1 MPSFCFAAWQ
11 VLIVPEWNAPD
22 STKIIFARLCQFKQ
36 HQNVGLTMCR
46 QVDQKQKGKPS
57 QLGYHGI
64 MMIQSPNT
72 SSLQKCT
79 SQWKKEDL
87 HQQTLTFG
95 TFFDH
100 PRCSLMASLIQKF
113 LRNPVLCTDFIRL
126 RVGRDGGSLNWF
138 GLNYSCVFLSL
149 CPSIPLSFLC
159 GVRITQWY
167 WVHLLYKR
175 EAMMDVL
182 RAHINIHPQRP
193 FMLMGSNF
201 LLIKKFHPLS
211 LFSSSHCVNV
221 FYWMNSLIDAKCR

>member
-1 MPSFCFAAWQ
+1 MPRFCFAAWQ
-11 VLIVPEWNAPD
+11 VLNVAEWNIHLND
-22 STKIIFARLCQFKQ
+22 TKDA
-36 HQNVGLTMCR
+36 GLTMCS

-87 HQQTLTFG
+87 HQQKLTFVS
-95 TFFDH
+95 FSDH
-100 PRCSLMASLIQKF
+100 PRCSLMPSLIQK
-113 LRNPVLCTDFIRL
+113 LPRNPVLRTDFIRL

-149 CPSIPLSFLC
+149 CPSIPLSFSC

-175 EAMMDVL
+175 EAMMDRL
-182 RAHINIHPQRP
+182 ACAHINIHPLRS
-193 FMLMGSNF
+193 FMLMGSNS
-201 LLIKKFHPLS
+201 LLIKKFWVYFPIQIVS
-211 LFSSSHCVNV
+211 LGFTAWIHS
-221 FYWMNSLIDAKCR
+221 